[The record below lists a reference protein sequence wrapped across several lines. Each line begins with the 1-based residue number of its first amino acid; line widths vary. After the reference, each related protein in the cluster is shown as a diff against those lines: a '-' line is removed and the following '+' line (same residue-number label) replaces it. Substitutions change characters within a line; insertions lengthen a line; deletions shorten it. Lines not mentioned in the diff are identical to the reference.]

1 MHKSVN
7 KYSRKVKETYNQ
19 NISSKGL
26 KIPAGVYRGIVV
38 EHGDDRQ
45 MGRIKVNIS
54 QFYGSVA
61 TKEVNEL
68 ESQEFLGAIWCRLVV
83 PYGGT
88 YSDEG
93 SAQSYGF
100 LGAPPAVGNEV
111 LVAFSGDS
119 DKGFILGVLPEEQR
133 ISTMAGPVARMAI
146 DENGDRVF
154 TQAYD
159 TDRTRSTEN
168 DLPAMH
174 GQAAALVKQ
183 GLAGDRLRGL
193 NFSNPTR
200 SGNTVN
206 RVTAISTPEGHSII
220 MDDGDIEGNNFS
232 LMRFRTAAGAQILMD
247 DNNGFTYIIS
257 RDGKT
262 WIEMNSNGDLD
273 IFSEKSINMNTSG
286 DFNVR
291 AGGAINMESANGFN
305 LRDVSPGG
313 IKMFASVGTI
323 DIKAATDLQLQAGG
337 NGNLLVAGG
346 WRETAARIDMNG
358 PVAKS
363 ATEPSITKHPGN
375 RTVTESVSRRVP
387 EKEPWP
393 GHLNVSNVSYG
404 SVTGSEGVSLSFY
417 EGAPS
422 NPNAVENTGTLT
434 EAANITDDAV
444 LSGSGL
450 VVWAPGVD
458 RRVDQRLIDIVE
470 RIAKRFG
477 KTLTITSG
485 YRSPGHNASLRDA
498 SGRQLT
504 AKNSQHMYHRAVDLS
519 GNEFTNAERLRIIEI
534 ASSEGITG
542 IGVYNDKHIHLD
554 IRGGNPIG
562 WGSGNTFSGIPDYAV
577 STIQKHISGG
587 FA

>member
-7 KYSRKVKETYNQ
+7 KYSRKVKDTYNQ
-19 NISSKGL
+19 NVSSKGL
-26 KIPAGVYRGIVV
+26 KIPAGVYRGTVV

-54 QFYGSVA
+54 QFYGSTA
-61 TKEVNEL
+61 TREVSDL
-68 ESQEFLGAIWCRLVV
+68 ESQEFLGAVWCRLVV

-133 ISTMAGPVARMAI
+133 ISTMAGPVARMAV
-146 DENGDRVF
+146 DDDGKQVF

-159 TDRTRSTEN
+159 TDRTRRTEN
-168 DLPAMH
+168 QLPSMH
-174 GQAAALVKQ
+174 GQAGALVKQ

-193 NFSNPTR
+193 NFSDPKR

-206 RVTAISTPEGHSII
+206 RVTAISTPEGHAII

-232 LMRFRTAAGAQILMD
+232 LMRFRTAGGAQILMD
-247 DNNGFTYIIS
+247 DGNGFTYIIS

-262 WIEMNSNGDLD
+262 WIEMNANGDLD
-273 IFSEKSINMNTSG
+273 VFSEKSINMNTSG

-291 AGGAINMESANGFN
+291 AGGAINLESAGGFN
-305 LRDVSPGG
+305 IKDLSTAG
-313 IKMFASVGTI
+313 IKMFASTGNI
-323 DIKAATDLQLQAGG
+323 DIKTSLDIQIQAGG

-363 ATEPSITKHPGN
+363 AVEPTIAKHPGN
-375 RTVTESVSRRVP
+375 RTVLESVSKRVP
-387 EKEPWP
+387 EKEPWN
-393 GHLNVSNVSYG
+393 GHLNVSNVSYS

-417 EGAPS
+417 DGAPS
-422 NPNAVENTGTLT
+422 NPNAVENTGSLT
-434 EAANITDDAV
+434 EAVNITEDAQ

-485 YRSPGHNASLRDA
+485 YRSPGHNANIRDA
-498 SGRQLT
+498 SGRQIT

-534 ASSEGITG
+534 ASSEGVTG

-554 IRGGNPIG
+554 IRDSKPIG
-562 WGSGNTFSGIPDYAV
+562 WGSGNTLSGVPDYAV
-577 STIQKHISGG
+577 STIQRHMQGG